1 MALQPI
7 AKVGGDQIQTWSLCS
22 SKLEGT
28 RPTGRIGW
36 SRLWTD
42 GQITT
47 LLIMPSRYGRKGLN
61 KTRCGRRGGV
71 LIVYKQTT
79 TAAELKPNTSHIAL
93 PHTDTVTPLSFT
105 MLSEAKLPVR
115 SNVLRRGGNCYLYT
129 RTAAQR
135 PTPAQQRSI
144 QLTANSQQ
152 VPVTPSFIRY
162 RVRPPNQP
170 SEKFTSCYC
179 YSNGSDRPRRRRLR
193 RDRSVVFARWRQ
205 YAPHLIHGSFGPI
218 RESAGPLPIP
228 NGVLSVLLCGIV
240 LPCQMNS
247 RHLCACVEPWRSYER
262 TRCQCHH
269 V

>member
-1 MALQPI
+1 MRSPGSTMALQPI
-7 AKVGGDQIQTWSLCS
+7 AKVGVDQIQTWSPCS

-71 LIVYKQTT
+71 LSVYKQTT

-105 MLSEAKLPVR
+105 MLSEAKLLVR

-129 RTAAQR
+129 RTAARRPHPR
-135 PTPAQQRSI
+135 PTAQYTTHCEQPTGARYSVI
-144 QLTANSQQ
+144 HPVSSQTTKPTFRK
-152 VPVTPSFIRY
+152 VY
-162 RVRPPNQP
+162 
-170 SEKFTSCYC
+170 K
-179 YSNGSDRPRRRRLR
+179 
-193 RDRSVVFARWRQ
+193 
-205 YAPHLIHGSFGPI
+205 
-218 RESAGPLPIP
+218 
-228 NGVLSVLLCGIV
+228 LL
-240 LPCQMNS
+240 LLQ
-247 RHLCACVEPWRSYER
+247 
-262 TRCQCHH
+262 
-269 V
+269 